1 MICKACSTRLGSNDR
16 FCPNCGRTASPG
28 SSLSGVPSVVAE
40 IAALPPEPLPPAAE
54 AAPGTSGSE
63 ELDLSEAVDLEV
75 TRITALELAPA
86 AAAVVPPPVA
96 APPASPDP
104 EQTRAIP
111 PAPAPPARR
120 EPVAPAFRVLE
131 PPAPAARVAEPPPA
145 PGRAP
150 EPLRRDP
157 AAPAR
162 SRPAPAASYS
172 IFTLRP
178 EELRARIVE
187 RPEMVE
193 RGLTIYRDPSTGRV
207 TGVGFETEVGD
218 IDLLGVDEAGALVVV
233 MVCERTVG
241 DPVAPVLERLGWVAK
256 HVARPGQAARAVVL
270 LEPPPPTLGY
280 SARAVAETVA
290 FKTYKVAVAVEDVE
304 I

>member
-40 IAALPPEPLPPAAE
+40 IAALPPDPLPAAAE
-54 AAPGTSGSE
+54 AAPDASAAE
-63 ELDLSEAVDLEV
+63 ELDLSEAVDREV
-75 TRITALELAPA
+75 TRITADPAPA
-86 AAAVVPPPVA
+86 TAAVAPPPVA

-111 PAPAPPARR
+111 PAPAPPVRR
-120 EPVAPAFRVLE
+120 EPVAPAFRAPE
-131 PPAPAARVAEPPPA
+131 PPAPAARVAESPPSPA
-145 PGRAP
+145 RAS
-150 EPLRRDP
+150 EPPRREP
-157 AAPAR
+157 AAPTR

-193 RGLTIYRDPSTGRV
+193 RGLSIYRDPSTGRV
-207 TGVGFETEVGD
+207 TGVAFETEVGD

-233 MVCERTVG
+233 MVCERTAG
-241 DPVAPVLERLGWVAK
+241 DPVAMVLERLGWVAK
-256 HVARPGQAARAVVL
+256 HVARPGQAARAIVL